1 MSGAGMSQQE
11 SAVAQAEVAKRIKC
25 VSTDAVKI
33 GAASAVLVGGAMLVQ
48 GDGMKGAAKSA
59 GIQLLA
65 SGVTHLVAPYLESDE
80 PAKKD
85 EWKWDSRAWSGLAVE
100 AVVVGGLFTAA
111 ERWGRGSCCPMKDFL
126 TSSIADFAAG
136 AAIVKG
142 LSDYSSKVC
151 YVNTSSA

>member
-1 MSGAGMSQQE
+1 MSQQE
-11 SAVAQAEVAKRIKC
+11 IAAAQVDLAKRIKC

-65 SGVTHLVAPYLESDE
+65 SGVTHLVAPYLESDK
-80 PAKKD
+80 PAAKD
-85 EWKWDSRAWSGLAVE
+85 AWKWDSKAWSGLAVE
-100 AVVVGGLFTAA
+100 AAVVGGLFTAA
-111 ERWGRGSCCPMKDFL
+111 ERWGRGSCCPVKDFL
-126 TSSIADFAAG
+126 TSSIADFAAS
-136 AAIVKG
+136 AVIVQALG
-142 LSDYSSKVC
+142 DYSSQVC